1 MPGTAISNPLE
12 GAALVVAEPV
22 FSEPVFSEPWQAE
35 AFALAVSLSERGLF
49 AWSEWAQRLGAAL
62 KERQVHADVAQGLC
76 AEEAYWRAWVAAL
89 ESLLAER
96 AGLVDAAIAARA
108 AAWQRAAEATPHGSP
123 ILLENDPQRGA
134 RPLTE

>member
-1 MPGTAISNPLE
+1 MPGTAISTPPE
-12 GAALVVAEPV
+12 SAPPFAERV
-22 FSEPVFSEPWQAE
+22 FAEPWQAE

-49 AWSEWAQRLGAAL
+49 AWSEWAPRLGAAL
-62 KERQVHADVAQGLC
+62 KEIEGAEGVC

-96 AGLVDAAIAARA
+96 AGLADETIAARA

-123 ILLENDPQRGA
+123 ILIENDPLRGA
-134 RPLTE
+134 GTLTE